1 VADQAG
7 YNTLEFTP
15 SFLESLSSRR
25 FTAAD
30 QAAVLRA
37 LRLLDTNDR
46 HPSLRVHELQG
57 RQRSVW
63 SASASRSLRLHF
75 LRMEDGRK
83 RLLLVTKL
91 YTD

>member
-63 SASASRSLRLHF
+63 SASSRSLRLHF

-83 RLLLVTKL
+83 RLLLVTKH